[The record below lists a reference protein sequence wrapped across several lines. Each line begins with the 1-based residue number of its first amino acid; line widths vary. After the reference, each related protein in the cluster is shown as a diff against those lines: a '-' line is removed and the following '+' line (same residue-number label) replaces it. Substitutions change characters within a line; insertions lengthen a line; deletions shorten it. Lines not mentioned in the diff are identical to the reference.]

1 MPRMFAVHAVRIKP
15 NTRDAR
21 HNHLI
26 YTDKF
31 INLDGE
37 VLDWLGIMQKEIQS
51 SHAAPDWRALVM
63 SPPGSERDQ

>member
-1 MPRMFAVHAVRIKP
+1 MLCALNQTLETHAI
-15 NTRDAR
+15 T
-21 HNHLI
+21 I
-26 YTDKF
+26 SSTDKF

-51 SHAAPDWRALVM
+51 SHTAPDWRALVM

>member
-1 MPRMFAVHAVRIKP
+1 MPRMFAVHAVRNQTLETHAI
-15 NTRDAR
+15 T
-21 HNHLI
+21 I
-26 YTDKF
+26 SSTDKF